1 MGYKKIV
8 LIWSRNIQL
17 TKKSYVDDHQFYVSI
32 LPGLLN
38 HYFIH
43 LMKEIKSNF
52 RLVINCAL
60 NRRTLLLLIFAM
72 FTVFLMSMGF
82 KKSSTAFFKE
92 LYLNDQPPGLPMQ
105 VNDSII
111 KPLVTLIDPQ
121 LQRDLDQIISANKVW
136 SSLVAQK
143 KMCVGL
149 VDLRDAYNVKF
160 ARVNGNEMMYAA
172 SLPKIAVLLAAT
184 ESINDGL
191 LEETPEIKADMRIM
205 IAKSDNAAT
214 TRMIDRVGLDKIA
227 EVMQNPKYEFY
238 DEDNG
243 GGLWVGKRYAKT
255 GPRHGDPLKNISH
268 GATAT
273 QVCRY
278 YYLLAFGKLV
288 NYERSKQMLS
298 YLGDPMLHHKF
309 VNTLDKVAPRAQ
321 VFRKSGSW
329 RTYHSDSVLVWGPT
343 WRRYILVALVD
354 DPDGENIMRN
364 LIMDVD
370 NRLKPKQ

>member
-1 MGYKKIV
+1 MRYKNIV
-8 LIWSRNIQL
+8 SSQAQNTQQS
-17 TKKSYVDDHQFYVSI
+17 KKSYVHDHRFIGS
-32 LPGLLN
+32 LLSN
-38 HYFIH
+38 ASIH
-43 LMKEIKSNF
+43 LMKELKFKLGPTFNI
-52 RLVINCAL
+52 VL
-60 NRRTLLLLIFAM
+60 NKTTLFLLAI
-72 FTVFLMSMGF
+72 VFMMVFIMSMGLRKPVVSF
-82 KKSSTAFFKE
+82 YRGLS
-92 LYLNDQPPGLPMQ
+92 LNEQPPGLPMQ
-105 VNDSII
+105 VSDSVI

-121 LQRDLDQIISANKVW
+121 LQRDLDQIIGANKVW

-143 KMCVGL
+143 KMCIGL

-160 ARVNGNEMMYAA
+160 ARINGNEMMYAA

-184 ESINDGL
+184 ESINDGS
-191 LEETPEIKADMRIM
+191 LEETSEVKSDMRIM

-255 GPRHGDPLKNISH
+255 GPRKGDPLKNISH

-288 NYERSKQMLS
+288 NYERSKQMLG